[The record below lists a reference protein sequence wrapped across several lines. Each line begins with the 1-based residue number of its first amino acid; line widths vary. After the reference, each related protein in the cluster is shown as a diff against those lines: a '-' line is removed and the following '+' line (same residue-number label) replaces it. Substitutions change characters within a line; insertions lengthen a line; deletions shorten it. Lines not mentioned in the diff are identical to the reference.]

1 MFEHILIPT
10 DGSPVAN
17 KAVKAGIELAKTLG
31 ARVTAYYAVEAL
43 QLMYVEGYAFDQKMI
58 DGLERR
64 AREARQK
71 RVDVIR
77 PDEAWMLQI
86 GRNLLDAANGSLD
99 SKRYLILYRDTK
111 YSERFRGL
119 VKESGIEVTRLP
131 PRRPN
136 LNAYAERFVR
146 SIKQECLNRII
157 FVGQASLRR
166 AIAQYMGHYHE
177 ERNHQCLDNRLIRAE
192 PLIAAND
199 ALIHCRLRL
208 GGMLNYYYRQAA

>member
-10 DGSPVAN
+10 DGSSVAN
-17 KAVKAGIELAKTLG
+17 KAVKAGIELAKALG

-99 SKRYLILYRDTK
+99 SKRYLILDRDAN

-119 VKESGIEVTRLP
+119 MKEGGIEVIRLP
-131 PRRPN
+131 PRSPN
-136 LNAYAERFVR
+136 LN
-146 SIKQECLNRII
+146 
-157 FVGQASLRR
+157 
-166 AIAQYMGHYHE
+166 
-177 ERNHQCLDNRLIRAE
+177 D
-192 PLIAAND
+192 
-199 ALIHCRLRL
+199 
-208 GGMLNYYYRQAA
+208 